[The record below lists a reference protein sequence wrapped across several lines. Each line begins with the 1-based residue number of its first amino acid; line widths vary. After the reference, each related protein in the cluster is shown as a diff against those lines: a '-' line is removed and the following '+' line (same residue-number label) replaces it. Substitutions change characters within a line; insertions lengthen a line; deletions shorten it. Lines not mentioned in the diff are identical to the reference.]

1 MQSEVSNAT
10 KGTQDEVRRER
21 RSIDL
26 QQGAAL
32 LTLLY
37 VNSLTTARA
46 RPRRRPSQRRKSA
59 TTATRCVRAGL
70 ESRELYFAP
79 GSAGGA
85 LQRPKLCAHV
95 TLHVLRPQEEPSRG
109 GDDGSDED
117 GEPKAA
123 AVKAGKAAP
132 AKAKG
137 KAKKKGK
144 DDWSDDDDTLKK
156 PQAAGGDSE
165 VRAQACLFDSVSR
178 SAL

>member
-1 MQSEVSNAT
+1 MCETDSSPGHCFRPGRA
-10 KGTQDEVRRER
+10 GGGLL
-21 RSIDL
+21 SPGLCADL
-26 QQGAAL
+26 
-32 LTLLY
+32 
-37 VNSLTTARA
+37 TAR
-46 RPRRRPSQRRKSA
+46 
-59 TTATRCVRAGL
+59 
-70 ESRELYFAP
+70 
-79 GSAGGA
+79 
-85 LQRPKLCAHV
+85 
-95 TLHVLRPQEEPSRG
+95 VLRLQEEPSRG
-109 GDDGSDED
+109 GDDASDED